1 MTVMDMIVDG
11 EAQPSDTMVPGS
23 QLCPQCQHTMEPI
36 VDFRRPREH
45 GPTDINRALVELVCK
60 FKFLG
65 VTITED
71 LRWSTHTNSE
81 VRKAQVF
88 GCSTDS
94 ILLYHLVQKLH
105 HRLTQRGKL
114 SASGEVSF
122 PSFQEK
128 HELGCSAVQHIIKD
142 AHHPNH
148 DLFQARENSQP
159 GKHYKCVPSHT
170 SRIQD
175 SYFPPALRL
184 LNKL

>member
-128 HELGCSAVQHIIKD
+128 HELGCSAESNTSLKTLTTQTTTCSRPVRTPSLGNTINVSPVTQAGSKTVIF
-142 AHHPNH
+142 HP
-148 DLFQARENSQP
+148 LS
-159 GKHYKCVPSHT
+159 GC
-170 SRIQD
+170 
-175 SYFPPALRL
+175 
-184 LNKL
+184 